1 MTPPGCI
8 ALRVQVGWGDCDPA
22 GIVFFPRFYAWMD
35 GVSHRLAREMGVSR
49 DAMTAPRSDLLG
61 FPVVTTHAEFLHPAR
76 VDDVL
81 DIRGWVTRVGRS
93 SLDILTEVVRPESD
107 GSETLLVRGQ
117 ETRVFIVHTT
127 DGLRPRELT
136 PAMRDAL
143 APFLD
148 PRADATVTTRADR
161 AG

>member
-8 ALRVQVGWGDCDPA
+8 ALRIQVGWGDCDPA
-22 GIVFFPRFYAWMD
+22 GIVFFPRFHAWMD

-49 DAMTAPRSDLLG
+49 EAMTAPRSDVLG
-61 FPVVTTHAEFLHPAR
+61 FPVVTIQAEFLHPAR
-76 VDDVL
+76 VDDVIE
-81 DIRGWVTRVGRS
+81 IRGWVDRVGRS
-93 SLDILTEVVRPESD
+93 SLGLRTEVVRAESD
-107 GSETLLVRGQ
+107 GSETLLVRGR
-117 ETRVFIVHTT
+117 ETRVFSVHTP

-148 PRADATVTTRADR
+148 PQADATVRTRADR
-161 AG
+161 PG

>member
-1 MTPPGCI
+1 MVTPPGCV
-8 ALRVQVGWGDCDPA
+8 AVHVQVGWGDCDPA
-22 GIVFFPRFYAWMD
+22 GIVFFPRFHAWMD

-81 DIRGWVTRVGRS
+81 EIRGWVTRVGRS
-93 SLDILTEVVRPESD
+93 SLGIRLDVVRREPD
-107 GSETLLVRGQ
+107 GSETLLARGQ

-127 DGLRPRELT
+127 GGLKPREIT
-136 PAMRDAL
+136 PAMREAL
-143 APFLD
+143 SPFLD
-148 PRADATVTTRADR
+148 PQSEGT
-161 AG
+161 